1 VEAAS
6 PTFLPLH
13 RQAELVRAGELSPRE
28 LVEAHLERI
37 ERVEPELNAF
47 RVVLAER
54 ALAEADQ
61 ATARARAGDERPLLG
76 VPVAVKDNVDLAG
89 EPTTYGTGA
98 YGGPATEDSEP
109 VRRLREAGAIVI
121 GKTLLPE
128 LALWPFTE
136 SATWGV
142 TRNPWNTAYS
152 PGGSSGGSAAAVAA
166 GMAAAALGS
175 DGGASVRV
183 PAACCNLFG
192 LKSQR
197 GRISMLPDREHWH
210 GLTQFGPLARTVLD
224 GAIVHDVLTG
234 GGQSLTEAA
243 RRAPGHLRI
252 AVSRKPA
259 WWARIAPEMRD
270 AAHRTAE
277 LLRTLGHE
285 VAERD
290 PDYGEVRPM
299 IVPRYLR
306 GVYDDARRM
315 AHPDRL
321 ERRTRR
327 MAAFGRAVSPALVAR
342 ARAGEAARTRR
353 INRIF
358 EDFDVLLTPSTA
370 RPALELRRFE
380 GRGAV
385 WTFNGIAAF
394 IPFTAQWNLT
404 GQPAASVPAGFTDE
418 GLPLG
423 VQLVARPNDEETIVS
438 LAAQLESER
447 PWSER
452 PPPL

>member
-1 VEAAS
+1 V
-6 PTFLPLH
+6 
-13 RQAELVRAGELSPRE
+13 SPRE
-28 LVEAHLERI
+28 LVEAHLGQI
-37 ERVEPELNAF
+37 ERVEPGLNAF

-61 ATARARAGDERPLLG
+61 AAARGRAGDARPLLG
-76 VPVAVKDNVDLAG
+76 VPVAVKDNTDLAG

-98 YGGPATEDSEP
+98 YGDPASADSEP
-109 VRRLREAGAIVI
+109 VRRLREAGAIVV

-142 TRNPWNTAYS
+142 TRNPWNPAYS
-152 PGGSSGGSAAAVAA
+152 PGGSSGGSAVAVAA

-175 DGGASVRV
+175 DGGASLRV

-192 LKSQR
+192 LKPQR
-197 GRISMLPDREHWH
+197 DRISMLPDREHWH
-210 GLTQFGPLARTVLD
+210 GLTAFGPLTRTVLD
-224 GAIVHDVLTG
+224 GAIVHDVLAG
-234 GGQSLTEAA
+234 GGPSLAEAA
-243 RRAPGHLRI
+243 RRPPGRLRI
-252 AVSRKPA
+252 AVSCKPVLWSKVA
-259 WWARIAPEMRD
+259 AELRD
-270 AAHRTAE
+270 AVQETAE

-290 PDYGEVRPM
+290 PDYGEIRPLV
-299 IVPRYLR
+299 VPRYLR
-306 GVYDDARRM
+306 GAYDDASRM
-315 AHPDRL
+315 AHPKRL

-327 MAAFGRAVSPALVAR
+327 MAAFGRAVSPAVVAR
-342 ARAGEAARTRR
+342 VRVAEAARTRR

-358 EDFDVLLTPSTA
+358 EDVDVLLTPTTA

-380 GRGAV
+380 GRGAL

-394 IPFTAQWNLT
+394 IPFTPQWNLT

-423 VQLVARPNDEETIVS
+423 VQLVGRPNDEETIVS
-438 LAAQLESER
+438 LAAQIESER

-452 PPPL
+452 RPQLG